1 MTEWP
6 KELVYAI
13 GGGGIG
19 GIIVLLFITILRP
32 IFVKIIDKAV
42 DTSFEKSTIRFSNR
56 LDRSTTAYKFLLKK
70 EFDYYKKLD
79 SYFAT
84 VVPMVQD
91 FIYWADKSQNIDSE
105 YAKEKYRKLLLQ
117 YLKII
122 PEMKSICVMFQPYVP
137 SNISEATV
145 ALLKNMQLR
154 PDLEYLSFVAK
165 VLYGKNDGSI
175 DMHKMQEIKDKVLK
189 SVALVEALI
198 KNRVTELSRE

>member
-1 MTEWP
+1 MSEWP

-19 GIIVLLFITILRP
+19 GIIVLLFIAFLRP
-32 IFVKIIDKAV
+32 IFVKIIEKAV

-56 LDRSTTAYKFLLKK
+56 LDRSTRAYKFLLKK

-84 VVPMVQD
+84 LVPMVQD
-91 FIYWADKSQNIDSE
+91 FIYWADKSQNNNSE
-105 YAKEKYRKLLLQ
+105 YAKEKYRNLLLQ

-122 PEMKSICVMFQPYVP
+122 PEMKNICVMFQPYVP
-137 SNISEATV
+137 NNISEATV
-145 ALLKNMQLR
+145 ALLRKMQLR

-175 DMHKMQEIKDKVLK
+175 DINKMQEIKDKILK
-189 SVALVEALI
+189 SVALVETLI
-198 KNRVTELSRE
+198 KNRVTELSQE